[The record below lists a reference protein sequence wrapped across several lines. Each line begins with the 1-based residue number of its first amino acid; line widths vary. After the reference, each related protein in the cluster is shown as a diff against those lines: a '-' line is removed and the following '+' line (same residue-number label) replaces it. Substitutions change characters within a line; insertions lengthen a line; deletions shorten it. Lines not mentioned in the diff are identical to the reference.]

1 MEKELIQNKS
11 LILLR
16 GLPGRGKSTL
26 ATLLS
31 EQNKYP
37 ILSIDNY
44 FIDTKT
50 GEYSF
55 SHLSNHI
62 AYKQCEEKTKIH
74 LQEGSEKVFVDNTFT
89 LEWEMEP
96 YFKMA
101 NEFNYRIFVITVE
114 NRHRGKN
121 IHNIPFEQ
129 VEKMAKKYRV
139 QLL

>member
-1 MEKELIQNKS
+1 MWRKNENS
-11 LILLR
+11 FTR
-16 GLPGRGKSTL
+16 GGG
-26 ATLLS
+26 
-31 EQNKYP
+31 
-37 ILSIDNY
+37 
-44 FIDTKT
+44 
-50 GEYSF
+50 
-55 SHLSNHI
+55 
-62 AYKQCEEKTKIH
+62 
-74 LQEGSEKVFVDNTFT
+74 KVFVDNTFT

-101 NEFNYRIFVITVE
+101 NEFNYRVFVITVE